1 MKIVR
6 GTKNVVG
13 PIPWPVVAIGNFD
26 GVHMGHQILFRM
38 AAEKARKK
46 NGTAIVLTF
55 EPHPLKIIAPDK
67 VPPLLTTFRQKM
79 ELIEACGIDMVICA
93 DFTRQFADQRPR
105 EFAENILVN
114 RIGAKELVVGFDY
127 AFGRGRE
134 GTLPYLKK
142 MGEMFGFET
151 HDVEPIKLNGHLVSS
166 SYVRELIEDGDVE
179 TAREFLGRYYSLHG
193 PVVHGFKT
201 GHGIGFPTANID
213 TSRVQIPGVG
223 VYAVRI
229 LHKDKSYDGAANVG
243 FNPTF
248 DRDRLSVEVHIF
260 DFHEQLYDQEIEVA
274 FVARIRDEMSFK
286 SADDLVEQ
294 IRKDIQKAQS
304 ILKKAP

>member
-79 ELIEACGIDMVICA
+79 ELIEVCGIDMVICA

-223 VYAVRI
+223 VYAVRV
-229 LHKDKSYDGAANVG
+229 LHKNKSYDGAANVG

-274 FVARIRDEMSFK
+274 FVARIRDEMAFK

-294 IRKDIQKAQS
+294 IRRDIQKAQS